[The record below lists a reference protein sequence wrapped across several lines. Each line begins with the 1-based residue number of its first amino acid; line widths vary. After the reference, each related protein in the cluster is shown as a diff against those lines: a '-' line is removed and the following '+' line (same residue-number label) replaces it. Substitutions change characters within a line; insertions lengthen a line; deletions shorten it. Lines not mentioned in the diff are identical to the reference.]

1 MSLRFKAISDPDGS
15 GSNSKE
21 QKMDLGNG
29 SEVVYVPR
37 LLTSDESWKFFDY
50 LNKEIPWTRPT
61 IRVFGR
67 SHVQP
72 RDTCYVASKGL
83 PELIY
88 SGYQPHA
95 FSWDDFP
102 PLKDILEAVH
112 KALPGSTFN
121 SLLLNRY
128 KGGNDN
134 VGWHADDEKL
144 YGPTPEI
151 ASVSFGCERE
161 FLMKK
166 KPSKSSQGGGA
177 PHNSWIHL
185 DVPLLQPLLLSVER
199 RSDDDEPVSKRL
211 KKSSNPDH
219 HSFTLKH
226 GSLLVMRGY
235 TQRDWLHSVPKRA
248 KAEATRINLTFR
260 YVP

>member
-95 FSWDDFP
+95 YSWDDFP

-144 YGPTPEI
+144 YGSTPEI

-166 KPSKSSQGGGA
+166 KPSKSSQ
-177 PHNSWIHL
+177 
-185 DVPLLQPLLLSVER
+185 ER